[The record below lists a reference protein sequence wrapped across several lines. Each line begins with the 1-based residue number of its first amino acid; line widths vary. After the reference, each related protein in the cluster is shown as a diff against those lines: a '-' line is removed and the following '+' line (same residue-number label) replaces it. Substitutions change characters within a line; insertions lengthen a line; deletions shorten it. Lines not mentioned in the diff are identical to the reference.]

1 MINSSKN
8 TIKSIAIVGGGTAG
22 WMTAAALSRVLQPQN
37 VKVILVES
45 EQIGTVGVGE
55 ATLPDIAN
63 FNRMLGINESDFL
76 KATKATFKLGIKF
89 KDWGRLGDSYFHPF
103 GAHGID
109 MNGIDFHQYWLH
121 SRAAGNTK
129 PLEDYSICA
138 LSAKYAKFTLP
149 HADPRTPESH
159 LRYAYHFDAA
169 EYALFLRNYAEKNG
183 VVRQEGNIL
192 KVIQNEQSGNISGL
206 ILKSGLTIEADF
218 FIDCSGFNA
227 LLIGKTLGVPFKDW
241 SHWLPCN
248 SAQTVAS
255 ESSSS
260 LLPYTISTAKQAGW
274 QWRIPVH
281 HRTGNGHIYCTD
293 FIHDDDANKVLFDGL
308 DTKPIGEPRTIR
320 FKTGCRDRF
329 WVKNCVSIG
338 LASGFLEPLES
349 TSIFLIQIGITRFL
363 SLYPTINGDDI
374 VRDEYN
380 RLMSREFAQVRDVII
395 LHYTATQRDDSE
407 FWKYC
412 ANMPIPDSLQHKIDL
427 FKAVGR
433 VSFDSGELFVRSNWL
448 AIMIG
453 QNILPENYDPIL
465 ADIASTDIA
474 KSLSS
479 MSNAMEKAVA
489 KMPNHADFINR
500 YTNTNKSTITG

>member
-1 MINSSKN
+1 MTNPSTN
-8 TIKSIAIVGGGTAG
+8 TIKTIAIVGGGTAG

-45 EQIGTVGVGE
+45 AQIGTVGVGE

-63 FNRMLGINESDFL
+63 FNRMLGINESTFL

-89 KDWGRLGDSYFHPF
+89 KDWGRIGDSYFHPF
-103 GAHGID
+103 GAHGVD

-129 PLEDYSICA
+129 PLEDYSMCA
-138 LSAKYAKFTLP
+138 LAAKNAKFTLP
-149 HADPRTPESH
+149 DADPRNPTSH

-169 EYALFLRNYAEKNG
+169 EYALFLRHYAEKNG
-183 VVRQEGNIL
+183 VIRQEGNIL
-192 KVIQNEQSGNISGL
+192 KVIQDEQSGNISGVTL
-206 ILKSGLTIEADF
+206 ANGLTIEADF

-227 LLIGKTLGVPFKDW
+227 LLIGKTLDVPYKDW

-248 SAQTVAS
+248 SAQAIAS
-255 ESSSS
+255 ESGAPI
-260 LLPYTISTAKQAGW
+260 LPYTISTAKQAGW
-274 QWRIPVH
+274 QWRIPVQ

-293 FIHDDDANKVLFDGL
+293 FINDDDANKVLLDGL
-308 DTKPIGEPRTIR
+308 DAKPIGEPRTIR
-320 FKTGCRDRF
+320 FKTGCREKF

-363 SLYPTINGDDI
+363 SLYPSAIGSDI
-374 VRDEYN
+374 VKEEYN

-395 LHYTATQRDDSE
+395 LHYKATQRDDSE

-412 ANMPIPDSLQHKIDL
+412 ANMPIPASLQHKIDL

-433 VSFDSGELFVRSNWL
+433 MSFDSGELFVRANWL
-448 AIMIG
+448 AVMVG
-453 QNILPENYDPIL
+453 QNIIPETFDPIL
-465 ADIASTDIA
+465 ADIASADITR
-474 KSLSS
+474 SLTS
-479 MSNAMEKAVA
+479 MSNAMEKAVG
-489 KMPNHADFINR
+489 KMPNHADFIKHF
-500 YTNTNKSTITG
+500 TNTSSTNG